1 MLDLKANILFLQARK
16 QAFFIKLAAVL
27 FQVVPLFRKTH
38 VILICGRISI
48 ETLFSGQGE

>member
-1 MLDLKANILFLQARK
+1 MLNLKANILFLQARQ
-16 QAFFIKLAAVL
+16 QAFLIKLAVVL

-48 ETLFSGQGE
+48 EARFSGPGE